1 MRSDVL
7 TESQWQDLESVANI
21 KHRVIWAVM
30 RFTGQKVG
38 MVRQLRV
45 GDVYYGTGSVKSEIA
60 FCKNSGRIVVI
71 PVNNRL
77 MEYLRD
83 YRQYAG
89 GYWMFPGADGK
100 FKPINYESVYLY
112 MKNCA
117 ERVELEVNVTPH
129 SARRG
134 CLVKLFENG
143 VAPSV
148 VKEVA
153 GVENLRCLREYDSR
167 PIDLRAALACL

>member
-77 MEYLRD
+77 MEY
-83 YRQYAG
+83 
-89 GYWMFPGADGK
+89 PGADGK